1 MNSDEL
7 RSTYIKFFEAR
18 EHKII
23 SSASLIPYGDPTLL
37 LTSAGMVQFKSY
49 FTGKAVPPSPR
60 AVSCQKCFRTNDI
73 ESVGDATH
81 LTFFEMLGN
90 FSFGDYFKKEAIAW
104 AWDFFLNHLKLP
116 EERLWVTIF
125 QEDDAAFELWRGQ
138 NVPAER
144 IVRLDEKD
152 NFWGP
157 AGSSGPCG
165 PCSEIHYDLGEKAGC
180 GKPDCKPGCD
190 CKRFTEI
197 WNLVFTEFNQAEDG
211 TRTRLP
217 KPNIDTGMGFE
228 RVLMILQGKPTPY
241 ETDLFDA
248 VMAKI
253 GELAGKRYGK
263 DPLSD
268 HAMRVLADHGRAVAF
283 LVADGVMPG
292 KEGRGYVLRRI
303 LRRAEYFGETLARE
317 KPFLTAVADEIIKK
331 MGHIYPELV
340 ANRHHILAVV
350 KSEVD
355 NFRKVLP
362 VGRGML
368 EDIIA
373 GMVAEKAGPRIISGA
388 DAFTLHDTYGF
399 PIDLTKEIADKRGF
413 TLDMAGF
420 EREMEKQRER
430 AKAAQKFYAGGEGA
444 EVQLDLPPTVFVG
457 YEQLIADSRI
467 AAIVMDS
474 ESVGVAHER
483 QEVGIV
489 LETTPFYG
497 EMGGQVGDT
506 GEIEAE
512 GGHFSVTD
520 TARIA
525 DGTLIL
531 HRGKMVKGSL
541 AVDDKVRA
549 EVNAARRLDIA
560 RNHTATHLLQYAL
573 RKVLGGQVQQRG
585 SLVTPERFRFDFSQL
600 VALSPEQVQQVQR
613 TVNDLVRQ
621 DLPVYAEQLA
631 YKKAVAEGAIA
642 LFDEKYGEVVRAL
655 KVGKPP
661 VSTELCGGTHITST
675 GQIGFLQ
682 ILGESSIGSGLRRI
696 EAVTGRGAEE
706 YAEKLAAERREVAKA
721 VGASGDD
728 VLEKLKAALDAHEQ
742 EKKRRQ
748 TTEREFARKIAE
760 SLLTQTQTVNGDT
773 VLVALVPSLPPQV
786 LREMGDFLRDK
797 LKSVIIA
804 LFTVYESKVH
814 LLTMVTKDLENKG
827 YDAGI
832 IAKQVAQSIGG
843 SGGGRPNMAQAG
855 SANIGKVDVA
865 VASTVEVIRQ
875 SSWPVP

>member
-1 MNSDEL
+1 
-7 RSTYIKFFEAR
+7 
-18 EHKII
+18 
-23 SSASLIPYGDPTLL
+23 
-37 LTSAGMVQFKSY
+37 
-49 FTGKAVPPSPR
+49 
-60 AVSCQKCFRTNDI
+60 
-73 ESVGDATH
+73 
-81 LTFFEMLGN
+81 
-90 FSFGDYFKKEAIAW
+90 
-104 AWDFFLNHLKLP
+104 
-116 EERLWVTIF
+116 
-125 QEDDAAFELWRGQ
+125 
-138 NVPAER
+138 
-144 IVRLDEKD
+144 
-152 NFWGP
+152 
-157 AGSSGPCG
+157 
-165 PCSEIHYDLGEKAGC
+165 
-180 GKPDCKPGCD
+180 
-190 CKRFTEI
+190 
-197 WNLVFTEFNQAEDG
+197 
-211 TRTRLP
+211 
-217 KPNIDTGMGFE
+217 
-228 RVLMILQGKPTPY
+228 
-241 ETDLFDA
+241 
-248 VMAKI
+248 
-253 GELAGKRYGK
+253 
-263 DPLSD
+263 
-268 HAMRVLADHGRAVAF
+268 
-283 LVADGVMPG
+283 
-292 KEGRGYVLRRI
+292 
-303 LRRAEYFGETLARE
+303 
-317 KPFLTAVADEIIKK
+317 
-331 MGHIYPELV
+331 
-340 ANRHHILAVV
+340 
-350 KSEVD
+350 
-355 NFRKVLP
+355 
-362 VGRGML
+362 
-368 EDIIA
+368 
-373 GMVAEKAGPRIISGA
+373 VAEKAGPRIISGA

-413 TLDMAGF
+413 TLDMVGF

-573 RKVLGGQVQQRG
+573 RKALGGQVQQRG

-706 YAEKLAAERREVAKA
+706 YAEKLVAERREVAKA

-728 VLEKLKAALDAHEQ
+728 VLEKLKATLEAHEQ
-742 EKKRRQ
+742 EKKLRQ
-748 TTEREFARKIAE
+748 AIEREFARKTAE
-760 SLLTQTQTVNGDT
+760 SLLTQTETIKGVTV
-773 VLVALVPSLPPQV
+773 VAARVPSLPPQA

-797 LKSVIIA
+797 LKSAVIVLGA
-804 LFTVYESKVH
+804 VYEDRPSF
-814 LLTMVTKDLENKG
+814 LAIVTQDLVGKG
-827 YDAGI
+827 YNAGNI
-832 IAKQVAQSIGG
+832 IKQVAQVT
-843 SGGGRPNMAQAG
+843 GGGGGGKPNMAQAG
-855 SANIGKVDVA
+855 GKDKSKLEEALRLVRGL
-865 VASTVEVIRQ
+865 I
-875 SSWPVP
+875 